1 MTAIAQERIGS
12 IAGRSSSTAEPNQA
26 ALVPICMLDGLFNQ
40 PVSTEYLPWSA
51 ILIRLLLAMVCGAV
65 VGFEREWRNHSAGLR
80 THILVSLSAAVLA
93 TIALELGRS
102 KLFEGSI
109 RMDPMRLMEAVT
121 NGVAFLAAGM
131 IAFARGRVV
140 GLTTG
145 AGMWLA
151 AAIGLSAGFGFW
163 RIATVATGA
172 ALVILWLM
180 RYVEK
185 TVPRLDEK
193 KKESHE
199 KPKAERRSKDGSAD
213 AKA

>member
-1 MTAIAQERIGS
+1 MVLQ
-12 IAGRSSSTAEPNQA
+12 
-26 ALVPICMLDGLFNQ
+26 VMMDGLFDQ
-40 PVSTEYLPWSA
+40 AASGEYLPWSA
-51 ILIRLLLAMVCGAV
+51 IIIRLLLAMVCGAV
-65 VGFEREWRNHSAGLR
+65 VVFEREWRNHSAGLR
-80 THILVSLSAAVLA
+80 THILVSLSSAVLA

-102 KLFEGSI
+102 KLFEGPI

-163 RIATVATGA
+163 RIALVATGA

-185 TVPRLDEK
+185 TVPRVDEK
-193 KKESHE
+193 KKEDHE
-199 KPKAERRSKDGSAD
+199 KPKAERRTGKGRTEARS
-213 AKA
+213 

>member
-1 MTAIAQERIGS
+1 MVLLDMMDGFFD
-12 IAGRSSSTAEPNQA
+12 QA
-26 ALVPICMLDGLFNQ
+26 A
-40 PVSTEYLPWSA
+40 STEYLPWSA
-51 ILIRLLLAMVCGAV
+51 IFIRLLLAMVCGAV

-102 KLFEGSI
+102 KAFEGPI

-131 IAFARGRVV
+131 IAFTRGRVV

-163 RIATVATGA
+163 RIALVATGA
-172 ALVILWLM
+172 ALIILWLM

-185 TVPRLDEK
+185 SVPRIDEK
-193 KKESHE
+193 QKEKHE
-199 KPKAERRSKDGSAD
+199 EPKAERRVKKRHAD
-213 AKA
+213 AGS